1 MLGPSSVPVLRGVT
15 AAVYGLLLP
24 ETRAMVRR
32 LWAERPENLY
42 ERSYDDVQD
51 AAHVVFLDAWRAWVS
66 PLVSG
71 LGEFHHAY
79 VANGSS
85 EAIRESVWSLASAA
99 HSRGLTPQLHVFA
112 GEYEGYAAYARAAGI
127 AVVSHDREHW
137 ADEKSYSPQALHRWY
152 ISQPSAIDGNN
163 WPAFPEFVAGMA
175 ERGVEIAV
183 DLAYVGAAADQPA
196 IDLSLPNIRYVF
208 FSLSK
213 VFGLFYHRV
222 GGTLSRSPMLGLEGN
237 RWFKNMFSLYL
248 GTSLMSETP
257 TLTTLPTRYRHVQL
271 EACQQLGTEHGIP
284 FTPSEVILLAWS
296 PLGPYPDVF
305 RRGGNYRWCLTPTL
319 DALLA
324 AHTAAQPAATHA

>member
-1 MLGPSSVPVLRGVT
+1 
-15 AAVYGLLLP
+15 
-24 ETRAMVRR
+24 MVRR
-32 LWAERPENLY
+32 LWAEAPENLY

-71 LGEFHHAY
+71 LGEFRHAY

-85 EAIRESVWSLASAA
+85 EAIRESVWSLASTA
-99 HSRGLTPQLHVFA
+99 HARGLTPQLHVFA

-127 AVVSHDREHW
+127 AVMSHDRERW
-137 ADEKSYSPQALHRWY
+137 ADERWYSAQAIHRWY
-152 ISQPSAIDGNN
+152 ISQPSAIDGKS
-163 WPAFPEFVAGMA
+163 WPSFPEFVAGMA
-175 ERGVEIAV
+175 ARG
-183 DLAYVGAAADQPA
+183 VGAAADQPA

-257 TLTTLPTRYRHVQL
+257 TPTTLPIKYRHVQL
-271 EACQQLGTEHGIP
+271 EACRQLAAEHGIP
-284 FTPSEVILLAWS
+284 FTPSEVILLASS

-319 DALLA
+319 DVLLG
-324 AHTAAQPAATHA
+324 AHAAAQPAATHA